1 MNILIKSTLV
11 LTTLLTFIL
20 SSIPSSAD
28 RGITIKPFYPSVPK
42 DGGKE
47 WDVVGTPSRSFPSL
61 YISTKF
67 TSEERTTL
75 SIAYVRVA
83 RLIVDNSISDCVKK
97 YAGAQSDSIKMYPT
111 RLYIEHFEEEPKD
124 NTITNGH
131 ASVGFLKDRSYYL
144 IGINVKAL
152 APLERQDAVDKFSGT
167 IFHEMLHNTGYTHD
181 EYDPNTKGVNMR
193 GNLVYESG
201 WCVSRLG
208 KDKEP
213 GSLSLTGSS
222 GSEFYV
228 D

>member
-1 MNILIKSTLV
+1 MNILIKFTLV

-28 RGITIKPFYPSVPK
+28 RGITIKPFYPSIPK

-47 WDVVGTPSRSFPSL
+47 WDVVGSPSKSFPSL

-75 SIAYVRVA
+75 STAYVRVA
-83 RLIVDNSISDCVKK
+83 RLIVEDLISNCVKK
-97 YAGAQSDSIKMYPT
+97 YTGSQSDAIKMYPT
-111 RLYIEHFEEEPKD
+111 RLYIEQFEEDPIK
-124 NTITNGH
+124 NTIALGH
-131 ASVGFLKDRSYYL
+131 AKVGFLKDRSYYL

-152 APLERQDAVDKFSGT
+152 VPLERQDAVDKFSGT
-167 IFHEMLHNTGYTHD
+167 IIHEMLHNMGYTHD
-181 EYDPNTKGVNMR
+181 EYNPETKGENMR
-193 GNLVYESG
+193 GNLVYEAG

-208 KDKEP
+208 EDKNP

-222 GSEFYV
+222 GSEFHV